1 LHDQGLKRLY
11 QRAKAG
17 DPMDFIRGNEIY
29 NHLESTVDRLEPS
42 PAGWIG
48 PVPLSCACW
57 QTGAGPPGRRETAV
71 LWPRLLGM
79 QSVKTDQE
87 RRSKWREASAAGV
100 FLGTI
105 ILLLIGIGFLAV
117 LNGWPIFSA
126 PTLEP
131 ASIPVATG

>member
-1 LHDQGLKRLY
+1 
-11 QRAKAG
+11 
-17 DPMDFIRGNEIY
+17 MDFIRGNEIY
-29 NHLESTVDRLEPS
+29 KSPGKYRRQVGAS

-117 LNGWPIFSA
+117 LNGWPN
-126 PTLEP
+126 L
-131 ASIPVATG
+131 